1 MSLQKVKLL
10 RTGAMVVCLAGVA
23 GFLYGTLVWYKYND
37 TLSRSPQPA
46 TGRIYVMNM
55 HGFAVYATEEE
66 RSRLGHI
73 WNISFVIAL
82 VGGVA
87 ATLMSP
93 DYRKKM
99 GWRSL
104 DSPIARPPHR
114 KDGPG

>member
-10 RTGAMVVCLAGVA
+10 RTGALVVCLAGVA
-23 GFLYGTLVWYKYND
+23 GFLYGTLVWYKYYD
-37 TLSRSPQPA
+37 TLPRSPQPA

-104 DSPIARPPHR
+104 DSPTAHPPHH

>member
-1 MSLQKVKLL
+1 
-10 RTGAMVVCLAGVA
+10 
-23 GFLYGTLVWYKYND
+23 
-37 TLSRSPQPA
+37 
-46 TGRIYVMNM
+46 MNM
-55 HGFAVYATEEE
+55 HGVAVYATEGE
-66 RSRLGHI
+66 RTRLGRI

-104 DSPIARPPHR
+104 DSPTAHPPD
-114 KDGPG
+114 KADGSG